1 MSPGVRRIGLEIPS
15 PMTAALSGATV
26 APDSQLV
33 MILAGIQAANPSKLK
48 LPEAFSPLGVDII
61 EAAWNNQPVHHL
73 NDTIAR
79 LFRLKGPILN
89 SPPKNWTEWATLID
103 AGSAANRKPV
113 APVLVCEDTFDGGTV
128 VPVPWQTAYAASKGA
143 VYSFTRALA
152 SEGGEFGITPVVGVN
167 AEAFALF
174 SFVRPHIAQW
184 LYGRYPITA
193 VFHNPQQQPTP
204 FIGIRCCSMR
214 LNLLV

>member
-79 LFRLKGPILN
+79 MFRLKGAVLN
-89 SPPKNWTEWATLID
+89 PEPPNFD
-103 AGSAANRKPV
+103 AWKAAIVASSAARRKPI
-113 APVLVCEDTFDGGTV
+113 APVLVCVDSFDGGTV
-128 VPVPWQTAYAASKGA
+128 IPVAWQAGYVDAVRGFGGA
-143 VYSFTRALA
+143 VEVRDYPHDDHFSLPRSCVGDARA
-152 SEGGEFGITPVVGVN
+152 
-167 AEAFALF
+167 
-174 SFVRPHIAQW
+174 W
-184 LYGRYPITA
+184 LNKLRG
-193 VFHNPQQQPTP
+193 
-204 FIGIRCCSMR
+204 
-214 LNLLV
+214 